1 MSMLLALWRAEF
13 NAARNALH
21 TDVRMRI
28 TWLIV
33 FIVNIGLGL
42 WGGQQLLTQVDA
54 WQLAGSLSLQSHLW
68 LLCLSIWSGI
78 GALAVIS
85 MLQRGFGTDDAL
97 LLIVLPIRP
106 AVRLRA
112 LYGVLL
118 IKGVGNWLLLG
129 ALVLGAVLALA
140 LGWQALPWLALALL
154 GASVA
159 VWCAMLVTLL
169 VIRYVLPHIRRSLL
183 IGLLCLLLLAVIA
196 LAADLFK
203 APIVLPTTLVLPAPF
218 WLSLLLL
225 AWWLAAFSVLA
236 EPVGRLYLTA
246 FHVLEG
252 RSGARTTI
260 NIPGVRVAS
269 RLFARHRSLTGAL
282 FVKGLLNQGRHVLTW
297 LRIIAIIIYLAL
309 VPLVQRLA
317 LPYHIPHV
325 LLLAGFV
332 ASVIILANIDNAVP
346 YAISGEGNRLALYIT
361 APLTFADFLVA
372 RLLVFLL
379 PALSIGLPATL
390 GWGWWTG
397 LSPLELAAAVL
408 AVLLL
413 VTGVTVLFVW
423 GSAWDEDL
431 NQSVEG
437 KMQMLL
443 QEELPVTPRRLQL
456 LGLGLLLLAS
466 MLLLLWK
473 LPLALALPALVL
485 LDSVVMMAVWRL
497 SCAHLYGLLRR
508 G

>member
-1 MSMLLALWRAEF
+1 MSVLLALWRAEF
-13 NAARNALH
+13 NTARNALRA
-21 TDVRMRI
+21 DVRTRI
-28 TWLIV
+28 VWLIAC
-33 FIVNIGLGL
+33 IVNIGLGL
-42 WGGQQLLTQVDA
+42 WGGQQLLIQVAA
-54 WQLAGSLSLQSHLW
+54 WQLAGSLILQSHLW

-85 MLQRGFGTDDAL
+85 MLQRGFATDDAL
-97 LLIVLPIRP
+97 LLITLPLPP

-129 ALVLGAVLALA
+129 AVVLGTVLALA
-140 LGWQALPWLALALL
+140 LGWQALSWLALALL
-154 GASVA
+154 GASIV
-159 VWCAMLVTLL
+159 VWCAMLATLL

-183 IGLLCLLLLAVIA
+183 VGLLCLLVLIVIA
-196 LAADLFK
+196 LAVHLFR
-203 APIVLPTTLVLPAPF
+203 APGALPTIFAPSAP
-218 WLSLLLL
+218 LSVLLLL
-225 AWWLAAFSVLA
+225 LVCWLAALSVLA
-236 EPVGRLYLTA
+236 EPAGRLYLAA
-246 FHVLEG
+246 FHVMEG
-252 RSGARTTI
+252 RPGARTTI

-269 RLFARHRSLTGAL
+269 RLCARYRSLTGAL

-297 LRIIAIIIYLAL
+297 LRIIAVVIYLS
-309 VPLVQRLA
+309 VFPLVQRLA
-317 LPYHIPHV
+317 LPYHIPPV
-325 LLLAGFV
+325 LLLVGFV

-346 YAISGEGNRLALYIT
+346 YAISSEGNRLALYIT
-361 APLTFADFLVA
+361 APLTFAGFLMA

-379 PALSIGLPATL
+379 PALSISLPATL
-390 GWGWWTG
+390 GWGWWAG

-408 AVLLL
+408 AVLLV
-413 VTGVTVLFVW
+413 VTGVTALFVW

-431 NQSVEG
+431 NQTVEG
-437 KMQMLL
+437 SMQMLL

-456 LGLGLLLLAS
+456 LGLGLLLLAI

-485 LDSVVMMAVWRL
+485 LDGAVMMAVWRL
-497 SCAHLYGLLRR
+497 SCARLYGLLRR